1 MNVSGI
7 GAAPFNRLSTL
18 PRVLVLNRS
27 TRGSVGALCLVA
39 CLTLVALAVPPI
51 AVRPARLVVPLGE
64 SRSAAW
70 QGPSRPEVAVS
81 DPEVAEARLEGNR
94 VVVRGLAEGDALIS
108 LSFGAREVGLPVQV
122 RTPAARLPA
131 RLSVSLTGATVSNS
145 VLSQALRVALDAQSG
160 LDPRAKLNLQPSR
173 ANGELLVD
181 VSASGPGLLPV
192 SRTVGVD
199 ISLQQVPF
207 TPARTLVVSN
217 RPELVLAP
225 GILLDRPLPAGPSRL
240 LYHHRGSPDAPHQ
253 ELEVLLKNVNA
264 TPARVRV
271 AVASVGPST
280 DEIFAGHRAAQLLLD
295 QQEKG
300 ESFFVRVGPGQEVV
314 LDRKLLKSGHTISG
328 MGWLE
333 PLDGSQLRLLVRA
346 SEQGRGRIPNEE
358 APDTGGRTGR
368 GLFPPAMDVAHAHN
382 LGGPFTYMPLGEAPF
397 EVEPVTGETNYGH
410 FGMVYRVRVLLIN
423 TDVVSRKAWID
434 FVPRAGPARG
444 SLFVDGQRV
453 ETDMGNSASEI
464 KVGEWE
470 LEPGEQREVRIETF
484 PQSGSNYPVFLVVKS
499 SYANGV
505 IPAPARPEV
514 VPGES
519 RFMF

>member
-1 MNVSGI
+1 MRRSSLWGLCLLACLMLAAL
-7 GAAPFNRLSTL
+7 AAP
-18 PRVLVLNRS
+18 
-27 TRGSVGALCLVA
+27 
-39 CLTLVALAVPPI
+39 PI
-51 AVRPARLVVPLGE
+51 SVRPTRLVVPLGE
-64 SRSAAW
+64 ARSAAW
-70 QGPSRPEVAVS
+70 QGPSRPEVIVS

-94 VVVRGLAEGDALIS
+94 VVVRGLAEGDALVS
-108 LSFGAREVGLPVQV
+108 LSFGSREVGLPIQV

-131 RLSVSLTGATVSNS
+131 RLSVSLTGESVSHT
-145 VLSQALRVALDAQSG
+145 VLSQALRVAMDAQTG
-160 LDPRAKLNLQPSR
+160 LDPRAQLSLQPRR
-173 ANGELLVD
+173 ANGALLVD

-192 SRTVGVD
+192 SRTIAVD
-199 ISLQQVPF
+199 VSLQQLPF

-225 GILLDRPLPAGPSRL
+225 GMLLDRPLPPGPSRL

-271 AVASVGPST
+271 AVASVGPSN
-280 DEIFAGHRAAQLLLD
+280 DEIFAGHKAAQLLLD
-295 QQEKG
+295 QQEKA
-300 ESFFVRVGPGQEVV
+300 ESFFLRVGPGQEVV
-314 LDRKLLKSGHTISG
+314 LDRKLLKSGQTVSG

-333 PLDGSQLRLLVRA
+333 PLDGSQLRVLVRA
-346 SEQGRGRIPNEE
+346 SEHGRGSIPSEE

-368 GLFPPAMDVAHAHN
+368 GLFPAAMDVAHAHN

-397 EVEPVTGETNYGH
+397 EVEPGTGETNYGH

-423 TDVVSRKAWID
+423 PDAVPRKAWID

-444 SLFVDGQRV
+444 SLYVDGQRV

-499 SYANGV
+499 NYANGA

-519 RFMF
+519 QFMF